1 MNISF
6 IIESG
11 KIDSALMHLSWNNCV
26 LLADFERLHKYTSV
40 IMCSSTRQNRQN
52 SALFTDTEAGDASK
66 SWQTE
71 CESSC
76 TRTTAVP
83 AVSKLWFVN
92 SRTELIAN
100 GRVKKPTC
108 VSDKCV
114 ILTRDAPHI
123 LSPVDLFY
131 GNPDAKKKSMQFAA
145 RNRRARYHA
154 HK

>member
-1 MNISF
+1 
-6 IIESG
+6 
-11 KIDSALMHLSWNNCV
+11 MHLSWNNCV
-26 LLADFERLHKYTSV
+26 LLVDFERLHKYTSYNV
-40 IMCSSTRQNRQN
+40 QFYTTKQAELCLIYWY
-52 SALFTDTEAGDASK
+52 EAGDASK

-76 TRTTAVP
+76 TRATAVP

-131 GNPDAKKKSMQFAA
+131 GNPDAKKNLCSSA

-154 HK
+154 HKWRFLFSPSTHQ